1 VRANAMNAANELE
14 QLFDKD
20 IQEIDEE
27 IARVDAAR
35 RDA

>member
-1 VRANAMNAANELE
+1 MNAANELE

-35 RDA
+35 RDG

>member
-1 VRANAMNAANELE
+1 MNAAGELE

-27 IARVDAAR
+27 IARDVAR
-35 RDA
+35 DG